1 MRMEMQFAQESR
13 LLRTLAHPGRLAILA
28 SLRRGSTCVCHLA
41 VALGRSEPY
50 LSQQLAVLKG
60 AGIIEAHREGA
71 FTYYQLRDYGV
82 LGLVDLTSRLLG
94 DAATAVPPASAKL
107 EGCGCPRCDE
117 TATAVAGVSR

>member
-1 MRMEMQFAQESR
+1 MEAPFLQESR

-28 SLRRGSTCVCHLA
+28 CLRKGSTCVCHLA

-60 AGIIEAHREGA
+60 AGVIEARREGT
-71 FTYYQLRDYGV
+71 FTYYQLRDYGI

-94 DAATAVPPASAKL
+94 VAATTLPPASARL

-117 TATAVAGVSR
+117 TAAVAAWVSR

>member
-1 MRMEMQFAQESR
+1 MSVSFLQEAR

-28 SLRRGSTCVCHLA
+28 GLRKGSACVCHLA

-60 AGIIEAHREGA
+60 AGIIEARREGT
-71 FTYYQLRDYGV
+71 FTYYQLRDYGI

-94 DAATAVPPASAKL
+94 DAATTLPPASAKL

-117 TATAVAGVSR
+117 SAAAAAGVSR